1 MEITS
6 HVTFYHSRL
15 FLRLSLQGK
24 PPPSSPITVAVYSV
38 TMPQN
43 EYIERWTKQHGKR
56 LDHDERVRKR
66 EAREAHK
73 QSKDAQNLRGLRAK
87 LYQQKRHAEKIQMR
101 KRIKAQEEKNVKS
114 SAPDEPSK
122 TPLPQYLLDRSQATN
137 AKALSSAIK
146 DKRAEKAAKFAVPLP
161 KVKGI
166 SEEEMF
172 KVVNT
177 GKKTHKKSWKRMITK
192 PTFVGNDFTRRPVKY
207 ERFIRPMGLRY
218 KKANVTHPEMA
229 VTVQLP
235 ILSVKKN
242 PQNPLYTQLGVLT
255 KGTIIEVNVSELGIV
270 TAGGKVA
277 WGKYAQVTN
286 TPENDGCVNAVLLV

>member
-1 MEITS
+1 M
-6 HVTFYHSRL
+6 
-15 FLRLSLQGK
+15 K
-24 PPPSSPITVAVYSV
+24 
-38 TMPQN
+38 
-43 EYIERWTKQHGKR
+43 
-56 LDHDERVRKR
+56 
-66 EAREAHK
+66 
-73 QSKDAQNLRGLRAK
+73 
-87 LYQQKRHAEKIQMR
+87 
-101 KRIKAQEEKNVKS
+101 KRIKEQEEKNVKS
-114 SAPDEPSK
+114 AAPEEPSK

-146 DKRAEKAAKFAVPLP
+146 DKRSEKAAKFAVPLP

-218 KKANVTHPEMA
+218 KKANVTQYVFSIICVLWGGVPYQANIDFSPELG

-235 ILSVKKN
+235 ILGVKKN

-255 KGTIIEVNVSELGIV
+255 KGTIVEVNVSELGLV
-270 TAGGKVA
+270 TTSGKVV
-277 WGKYAQVTN
+277 WGKWAQITN
-286 TPENDGCVNAVLLV
+286 VPENDGCVNA

>member
-1 MEITS
+1 MSLAFDHIGGWSIRRS
-6 HVTFYHSRL
+6 HDL
-15 FLRLSLQGK
+15 LSLPQK
-24 PPPSSPITVAVYSV
+24 QLFRSAIRSCWSTPSSVIPPLVLIFRSSWYVLTPHSFLNSLGADQLTEPSPTASERVRRTPAKIARRFPPNTFS
-38 TMPQN
+38 TR
-43 EYIERWTKQHGKR
+43 YIERWQKQHGKR

-66 EAREAHK
+66 QAREGHK
-73 QSKDAQNLRGLRAK
+73 QSYDAQNLRGLRAK
-87 LYQQKRHAEKIQMR
+87 LYQQKRHKEKIQMK

-114 SAPDEPSK
+114 AAPDEPSK

-146 DKRAEKAAKFAVPLP
+146 DKRKEKAAKFAVPLP

-177 GKKTHKKSWKRMITK
+177 GKKTHQKSWKRMITK

-218 KKANVTHPEMA
+218 KKANVTQY
-229 VTVQLP
+229 V
-235 ILSVKKN
+235 
-242 PQNPLYTQLGVLT
+242 
-255 KGTIIEVNVSELGIV
+255 
-270 TAGGKVA
+270 
-277 WGKYAQVTN
+277 
-286 TPENDGCVNAVLLV
+286 

>member
-1 MEITS
+1 
-6 HVTFYHSRL
+6 
-15 FLRLSLQGK
+15 
-24 PPPSSPITVAVYSV
+24 
-38 TMPQN
+38 MPQN

-66 EAREAHK
+66 EAREGHSLSEK
-73 QSKDAQNLRGLRAK
+73 AQNLRGLRAK
-87 LYQQKRHAEKIQMR
+87 LHQKKRHAEKIQMR
-101 KRIKAQEEKNVKS
+101 KAIKAQEERDVKS
-114 SAPDEPSK
+114 ADGQDIFG
-122 TPLPQYLLDRSQATN
+122 TPLPGYLLDRAGSNN

-146 DKRAEKAAKFAVPLP
+146 NKRAEKAAKFSVPLP

-172 KVVNT
+172 KVVKT
-177 GKKTHKKSWKRMITK
+177 GKKTAKKAWKRMITQ
-192 PTFVGNDFTRRPVKY
+192 PTFVGPDFTRRPVKY

-218 KKANVTHPEMA
+218 KKANVTHPELG

-235 ILSVKKN
+235 IISVKKN

-255 KGTIIEVNVSELGIV
+255 KGTVVEVNVSELGLV
-270 TAGGKVA
+270 TTGGKVV

-286 TPENDGCVNAVLLV
+286 DPSRDGCLNAVLLV

>member
-1 MEITS
+1 MDTQLTIFSTTASERVRPHLQES
-6 HVTFYHSRL
+6 NVTTHTNHTTR
-15 FLRLSLQGK
+15 
-24 PPPSSPITVAVYSV
+24 
-38 TMPQN
+38 
-43 EYIERWTKQHGKR
+43 YIERWQKQHGKR
-56 LDHDERVRKR
+56 LDHEERTRKR
-66 EAREAHK
+66 QAREGHQ

-87 LYQQKRHAEKIQMR
+87 MYQQKRHAEKIQMK

-114 SAPDEPSK
+114 SAPEEPSK
-122 TPLPQYLLDRSQATN
+122 TPLPQYLLDRSEATN

-146 DKRAEKAAKFAVPLP
+146 DKRNEKAAKFAVPLP

-218 KKANVTHPEMA
+218 KKANVTQY
-229 VTVQLP
+229 VFSFF
-235 ILSVKKN
+235 LS
-242 PQNPLYTQLGVLT
+242 L
-255 KGTIIEVNVSELGIV
+255 
-270 TAGGKVA
+270 
-277 WGKYAQVTN
+277 
-286 TPENDGCVNAVLLV
+286 